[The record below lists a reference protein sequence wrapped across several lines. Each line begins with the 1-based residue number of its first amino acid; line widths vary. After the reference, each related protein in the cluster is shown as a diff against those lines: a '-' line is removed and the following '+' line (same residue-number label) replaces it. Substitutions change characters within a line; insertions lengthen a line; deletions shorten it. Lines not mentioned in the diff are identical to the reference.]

1 MNVRSLNKHHDE
13 LEALINSLESPPD
26 VVCISETWLQEDN
39 SVNCFKLS
47 GYNTIINKSRKGI
60 GGGVM
65 MQLKDNVTIIEE
77 FNSELAESISVLVK
91 LNNQIFQIM
100 LVYNPPN
107 GNKFTFVD
115 EFDKHLEAISNK
127 MYRAVICG
135 DFNIN
140 ILKSNNLCSK
150 YIDAVENNG
159 FNQLIKQPTRVGYN
173 SETLLDHMI
182 VKDVNVKAAYAL
194 ENQSFSDH
202 FPINLEL
209 NTQTSKKI
217 CPKIYRDT
225 SFLKSKIEI
234 EKLNQTLMNKLH
246 YNDALDPSKGID
258 DLFAEFQSTFSSVL
272 DKYAPLKTT
281 KTQERKSR
289 SFSLS
294 NRIKNLIA
302 KRNRLHRTWRHNKSE
317 DGARLRFEKLSGRNV
332 KLRLRNIKSIITMIS
347 LVSVLVTQGRYIK
360 F

>member
-1 MNVRSLNKHHDE
+1 MKKFQTFIGDSRQIYKFLNMLKGSNGSNRCLTIPIIPSLTI
-13 LEALINSLESPPD
+13 LINASIKQAIFPTELSQKILPFHKDGSKLDLNNYRAIALLLTLGKIFERVMFNRIYNYLEQFNFIY
-26 VVCISETWLQEDN
+26 CKQ
-39 SVNCFKLS
+39 F
-47 GYNTIINKSRKGI
+47 GYRIKHNTIDAIAEVTTGRSMHYRKGI

-91 LNNQIFQIM
+91 LNNEIFQKM

-107 GNKFTFVD
+107 DNKFTFVD

-127 MYRAVICG
+127 NYRAVICG

-140 ILKSNNLCSK
+140 ILKSNNLSSR

-194 ENQSFSDH
+194 ENQSFSDR
-202 FPINLEL
+202 FPIILEL

-217 CPKIYRDT
+217 CPKIYRD
-225 SFLKSKIEI
+225 
-234 EKLNQTLMNKLH
+234 
-246 YNDALDPSKGID
+246 
-258 DLFAEFQSTFSSVL
+258 
-272 DKYAPLKTT
+272 
-281 KTQERKSR
+281 
-289 SFSLS
+289 
-294 NRIKNLIA
+294 
-302 KRNRLHRTWRHNKSE
+302 
-317 DGARLRFEKLSGRNV
+317 
-332 KLRLRNIKSIITMIS
+332 
-347 LVSVLVTQGRYIK
+347 
-360 F
+360 

>member
-91 LNNQIFQIM
+91 LNNEIFQIM

-107 GNKFTFVD
+107 DNKFTFVD
-115 EFDKHLEAISNK
+115 EFVKHLEAISNK
-127 MYRAVICG
+127 NYRAVICG

-140 ILKSNNLCSK
+140 ILKSNNLSSK

-194 ENQSFSDH
+194 ENQSFSEH
-202 FPINLEL
+202 FPIILEL

-225 SFLKSKIEI
+225 TFLKSKIQI
-234 EKLNQTLMNKLH
+234 EKLNQTLMIKLH
-246 YNDALDPSKGID
+246 YNDALDPSKGMKI
-258 DLFAEFQSTFSSVL
+258 
-272 DKYAPLKTT
+272 Y
-281 KTQERKSR
+281 
-289 SFSLS
+289 
-294 NRIKNLIA
+294 
-302 KRNRLHRTWRHNKSE
+302 
-317 DGARLRFEKLSGRNV
+317 
-332 KLRLRNIKSIITMIS
+332 LRNFSQR
-347 LVSVLVTQGRYIK
+347 LAVY
-360 F
+360 